1 MPIGKIIVFGVLC
14 ARFGD
19 VISLGVSVMFANRSN
34 PFKVVLSIIVSALAV
49 IVTALLLFA

>member
-14 ARFGD
+14 AMFGD